1 MKRSPLRQ
9 TAVLP
14 SEAVTGRS
22 ADPLAKNIAYLEG
35 LLRIVLREQAGEE
48 MVRLLDC
55 FRDICL
61 KLRDQFDPALQKQLF
76 RMIESLDLPTCTRLV
91 SAFDL
96 SFNLLN
102 VAEEIEG
109 VRQRRQKERHG
120 QRVEGTL
127 SEYFSRH
134 PASPEEIV
142 DRLKKT
148 RVMPVITAHPT
159 EAKRQTV
166 LEKYRAIYLLA
177 FKKELPVWTPQ
188 EQETLREELLSEIT
202 LLWQTGEIR
211 LERPTVEDEVQNALF
226 YFRETFYPIIP
237 TLYRRLRLPLRQDLP
252 IRADI
257 SPVLQFGSWIGGDR
271 DGNPAVT
278 AQNTEQAVMAQVTL
292 IFTLYSESLHRL
304 IVHFS
309 QSLYRETASPT
320 LLASIRD
327 DATRLSREAPAILA
341 RNPHE
346 PYRQKVAFIACKL
359 AAARGAIARR
369 MAGASPDP
377 ALSDTGYHRSGE
389 FQDDLLQ
396 IRASLV
402 ACHGERPAE
411 MQIDALLDQVGVF
424 GFHLAAL
431 DVRQEAPRHQ
441 AALDELFRRL
451 GICADYL
458 QKSEDE
464 KVSILTRELLALRP
478 LMPPDGRLSAEHH
491 EVIATF
497 HRLRKIKSSVA
508 PESIGSYII
517 SMAAGASDVLAV
529 LLLAKEAGLVDHAT
543 QPFGLDIVPLFETI
557 EDLSAAP
564 VMMARL
570 FENTAYQRH
579 LSGRGNRQEVM
590 LGYSDSSKRAG
601 ILPACWELYKTQDAL
616 CETAAAHQIDLI
628 LFHGRGGTVGRGGG
642 PTRRAILS
650 QPPGT
655 VRGKLK
661 VTEQGEVVS
670 SKYANQGTALHHLE
684 LLVAGVLE
692 ASTRQG
698 GAPLKK
704 YKVAMDDLCQ
714 IAFGIY
720 SDFVQHPD
728 LYRYFQE
735 ATPIHEIGLLKV
747 GSRPVYR
754 EGTQQMEKMR
764 AIPWIFS
771 WTQSRCLLGGW
782 FPLGSACAAFLKND
796 PAGNRRLLSEMYRR
810 WPFFNDLIENIQMAV
825 AKSDIQIA
833 QHYAEMVSDPVL
845 RQTIFSRIQHEYN
858 LTVEMIRTITDLP
871 EVLDSDPGLQ
881 RSIRLR
887 NPFIDPINYIQ
898 ADLIGKIR
906 AQKKDALPTEP
917 LIHAVLHTINCIAT
931 GMRNTG

>member
-1 MKRSPLRQ
+1 MKRSPKSSASSLGPLNQR
-9 TAVLP
+9 P
-14 SEAVTGRS
+14 
-22 ADPLAKNIAYLEG
+22 ADPLERNIAYLED

-61 KLRDQFDPALQKQLF
+61 KLRDRYDPALQEQLF
-76 RMIESLDLPTCTRLV
+76 RMIESLDLATCTRLV

-102 VAEEIEG
+102 VAEEIDG
-109 VRQRRQKERHG
+109 VRQRRQKERRG
-120 QRVEGTL
+120 KRVEGTL

-134 PASPEEIV
+134 PGAPAQII
-142 DRLKKT
+142 DRLKT
-148 RVMPVITAHPT
+148 MRVMPVITAHPT

-166 LEKYRAIYLLA
+166 LEKYRAIYLLV
-177 FKKELPVWTPQ
+177 FKKEMPVWTPQ
-188 EQETLREELLSEIT
+188 EQEAIREEILNEIT
-202 LLWQTGEIR
+202 LLWQTGEIH
-211 LERPTVEDEVQNALF
+211 LERPTIEDEVQNALF
-226 YFRETFYPIIP
+226 YFRETFYPMIP
-237 TLYRRLRLPLRQDLP
+237 VLYRRLRLPLRQEGQTAKTDIPP
-252 IRADI
+252 I
-257 SPVLQFGSWIGGDR
+257 LQFGSWIGGDR

-278 AQNTEQAVMAQVTL
+278 ARNTEQAVMAQVTL
-292 IFTLYSESLHRL
+292 IFNLYSESLHRL

-309 QSLYRETASPT
+309 QSRYRETASPE
-320 LLASIRD
+320 LLSSIRD
-327 DATRLSREAPAILA
+327 DAARFPREAPTILA

-346 PYRQKVAFIACKL
+346 PYRQKAAFIARKL
-359 AAARGAIARR
+359 ATTREAIARR
-369 MAGASPDP
+369 MEGTVYDP
-377 ALSDTGYHRSGE
+377 APSDTGYRSPTE

-396 IRASLV
+396 IRASLI
-402 ACHGERPAE
+402 ACRGERPAE

-441 AALDELFRRL
+441 AALDEIFHRL
-451 GICADYL
+451 GICSDYL
-458 QKSEDE
+458 QKSEE
-464 KVSILTRELLALRP
+464 GKVALLTRELLALRP
-478 LMPPDGRLSAEHH
+478 LMPPDNLLSAEHH
-491 EVIATF
+491 EVMSTF
-497 HRLRKIKSSVA
+497 HSLRKIKASVA
-508 PESIGSYII
+508 PDAIGSYII
-517 SMAAGASDVLAV
+517 SMASGASDVLAV
-529 LLLAKEAGLVDHAT
+529 LLLAKEAGMADHAT
-543 QPFGLDIVPLFETI
+543 QRFGLDIVPLFETI
-557 EDLSAAP
+557 EDLGAAP
-564 VMMARL
+564 AMMARL
-570 FENTAYQRH
+570 FENEAYRRH
-579 LSGRGNRQEVM
+579 LLGRGDRQEVM

-601 ILPACWELYKTQDAL
+601 ILSACWELYKTQDAL
-616 CETAAAHQIDLI
+616 CETAAAHRIDLV

-642 PTRRAILS
+642 PTHRAILS

-684 LLVAGVLE
+684 LLVTGVLK
-692 ASTRQG
+692 ASTRRG
-698 GAPLKK
+698 GTPLKK
-704 YKVAMDDLCQ
+704 YKAAMEEICQ

-728 LYRYFQE
+728 LYRYFQK
-735 ATPIHEIGLLKV
+735 ATPIHEIALLKV
-747 GSRPVYR
+747 GSRPAYR
-754 EGTQQMEKMR
+754 AGIPQMEKMR

-782 FPLGSACAAFLKND
+782 FPLGSACEAFLKKD
-796 PAGNRRLLSEMYRR
+796 PGAHRRLLSEMYRR

-833 QHYAEMVSDPVL
+833 QHYSEMVSDPVL
-845 RQTIFSRIQHEYN
+845 RQSVFTRIRHEYD
-858 LTVEMIRTITDLP
+858 LTVRMIRTITDLP
-871 EVLDSDPGLQ
+871 EILDSDPGLQ

-898 ADLIGKIR
+898 VNLIGKIR
-906 AQKKDALPTEP
+906 AQKKESPPTEQ
-917 LIHAVLHTINCIAT
+917 LVHAVLHTINCIAT

>member
-1 MKRSPLRQ
+1 MKRSPRSS
-9 TAVLP
+9 ASP
-14 SEAVTGRS
+14 SEPLTGRS
-22 ADPLAKNIAYLEG
+22 ADPLAKNIAYLED

-48 MVRLLDC
+48 MVRLLDD

-61 KLRDQFDPALQKQLF
+61 KLRDQHDPALQKQLF
-76 RMIESLDLPTCTRLV
+76 RRIESLDLPTCTRLV

-102 VAEEIEG
+102 VAEEIDG
-109 VRQRRQKERHG
+109 VRRRRQKERRG

-134 PASPEEIV
+134 PASPGEIV

-177 FKKELPVWTPQ
+177 FKKDLPVWTPE
-188 EQETLREELLSEIT
+188 EQEAIREEILNEIT
-202 LLWQTGEIR
+202 LLWQTGEIH
-211 LERPTVEDEVQNALF
+211 LERPTIEDEVQNALF

-237 TLYRRLRLPLRQDLP
+237 TLYRRLRRPLRQ
-252 IRADI
+252 RHAARSDI

-278 AQNTEQAVMAQVTL
+278 ARNTEQAVMAQVVL
-292 IFTLYSESLHRL
+292 IFSLYAESLHRL
-304 IVHFS
+304 IAHFS
-309 QSLYRETASPT
+309 QSRYRETASPT

-327 DATRLSREAPAILA
+327 DATRFPREAPAILT

-346 PYRQKVAFIACKL
+346 PYRQKTAFIACKL

-369 MAGASPDP
+369 MEGVSHDAAPSDAGYRTP
-377 ALSDTGYHRSGE
+377 AE

-396 IRASLV
+396 IRASLI
-402 ACHGERPAE
+402 ACRGERPAE

-441 AALDELFRRL
+441 TALDEIFHRL
-451 GICADYL
+451 GICSDYL

-478 LMPPDGRLSAEHH
+478 LIPPDNLLSAEHH
-491 EVIATF
+491 EVMSTF
-497 HRLRKIKSSVA
+497 HSLRKIKAGVA
-508 PESIGSYII
+508 PEAIGSYII

-529 LLLAKEAGLVDHAT
+529 LLLAKEAGLADHPA
-543 QPFGLDIVPLFETI
+543 QRFGLDIVPLFETI
-557 EDLSAAP
+557 DDLAAAP
-564 VMMARL
+564 AMMACL
-570 FENTAYQRH
+570 FENDAYRRH
-579 LSGRGNRQEVM
+579 LSGRGDRQEVM

-616 CETAAAHQIDLI
+616 CETAAAHQIDLV

-642 PTRRAILS
+642 PTHRAILS

-684 LLVAGVLE
+684 LLVTGVLK

-704 YKVAMDDLCQ
+704 YKAAMEDLCQ

-747 GSRPVYR
+747 GSRPAYR
-754 EGTQQMEKMR
+754 EGIQQMEKMR

-771 WTQSRCLLGGW
+771 WTQSRCLFGGW
-782 FPLGSACAAFLKND
+782 FPLGSACEVFLKKD
-796 PAGNRRLLSEMYRR
+796 PEGHRRLLSEMYRR

-833 QHYAEMVSDPVL
+833 QHYSEMVSDPAL
-845 RQTIFSRIQHEYN
+845 RKPIFTRIQHEYD
-858 LTVEMIRTITDLP
+858 LTVRMIQSITGLP
-871 EVLDSDPGLQ
+871 EILDSDPGLQ

-898 ADLIGKIR
+898 VDLIGKIR
-906 AQKKDALPTEP
+906 AQKKGALPTEQ
-917 LIHAVLHTINCIAT
+917 LVHAVLHTINCIAT